1 MLMRYTMNIFKK
13 AITVSVCAAAVSACA
28 LMQTTAFAELSLNAK
43 FDYGSQTV
51 TVSGAA
57 DSVNAPVLVRVL
69 PQNVSAAE
77 LTESDINSNQYPMLT
92 LFSDKQGGYKAEF
105 IFPDMCGGG
114 VYNVYAASYEN
125 EAVQSFAYYKKSE
138 IAELARLLN
147 NADAAEAEAV
157 LQNAA
162 DSGSLFIEEFDN
174 NKKMIAQL
182 VCLNRPSGG
191 YNADNLIDELRRSA
205 TVSMIRSGNPLD
217 SEKLISD
224 YADSFGISYE
234 ADYKE
239 LSQRVKNDFLEEVRK
254 CPLSESTRNMVLHSL
269 IYAGVKNC
277 ETYVELRNIAEKYI
291 AEIGINADEY
301 NSLSDS
307 KKTNV
312 FSKLISKNISGFY
325 DIEPQITALIK
336 SEKQTTG
343 GSTGGTGGGSGGSS
357 QKGLS
362 GGYSVDSGAAQNN
375 GHDTLFPDIQS
386 HWSRDVVEK
395 MVKKGIVTGFEDG
408 TFRPGQA
415 VTRAEFTAL
424 AAKAFKLDSAAES
437 AFADCAPSDWY
448 TPFVSAAYG
457 AGLVTGNGNGSFSPN
472 SPITREDCCVILCR
486 ALMSRQRVLQGEKE
500 FSDAAEAAP
509 YAREAIAKMAAN
521 GIVNGFNN
529 AFMPKNNTT
538 RAEACTM
545 IYNVLTY
552 LGEAE

>member
-1 MLMRYTMNIFKK
+1 MNIFKK

-205 TVSMIRSGNPLD
+205 
-217 SEKLISD
+217 
-224 YADSFGISYE
+224 
-234 ADYKE
+234 
-239 LSQRVKNDFLEEVRK
+239 
-254 CPLSESTRNMVLHSL
+254 
-269 IYAGVKNC
+269 
-277 ETYVELRNIAEKYI
+277 
-291 AEIGINADEY
+291 
-301 NSLSDS
+301 
-307 KKTNV
+307 
-312 FSKLISKNISGFY
+312 
-325 DIEPQITALIK
+325 
-336 SEKQTTG
+336 
-343 GSTGGTGGGSGGSS
+343 
-357 QKGLS
+357 
-362 GGYSVDSGAAQNN
+362 
-375 GHDTLFPDIQS
+375 
-386 HWSRDVVEK
+386 
-395 MVKKGIVTGFEDG
+395 
-408 TFRPGQA
+408 A
-415 VTRAEFTAL
+415 V
-424 AAKAFKLDSAAES
+424 
-437 AFADCAPSDWY
+437 
-448 TPFVSAAYG
+448 
-457 AGLVTGNGNGSFSPN
+457 
-472 SPITREDCCVILCR
+472 
-486 ALMSRQRVLQGEKE
+486 
-500 FSDAAEAAP
+500 
-509 YAREAIAKMAAN
+509 
-521 GIVNGFNN
+521 
-529 AFMPKNNTT
+529 
-538 RAEACTM
+538 
-545 IYNVLTY
+545 
-552 LGEAE
+552 